1 MNSLVKQLGPAALLS
16 ASVSSMIFLPLPAPF
31 KWLMFAFLL
40 GTAATICLRLL
51 SAATSSL
58 ALSIP
63 VGLAAYDLA
72 PLGLGSS
79 PFLSIF
85 SAFLVL
91 SILGVMSLFFK
102 SRVPAAVGPNGPNE
116 VPVRKS
122 KRTLPTTGEVLMS
135 RQKAQKADLP
145 SPQFVETTW
154 ESDFRSI
161 SGMDEFK
168 KKLRAAAF
176 ECAGPAD
183 RNGILLHGEPGNG
196 KTVFAKAL
204 AGELGIEFIPI
215 QQKKFK
221 WVGEESIHLFN
232 QLNEAVARAPCVI
245 FIDEAESVIG
255 ARDETPTPGQGKE
268 RNAIVNRLLTYLVK
282 YRTSGVVFVAATN
295 FIDAVDP
302 AIRRPGR
309 FDFVFEVP
317 NPDLSAREGLLRLGI
332 LKSGVRV
339 SVDDQVIK
347 SLAKR
352 WNGFNTSTILA
363 IPAQIPQ
370 YVKDTGKSLLNF
382 EDFMV
387 MLRRQQG
394 IANKVAESTKS
405 LADMSYQ
412 PEQAAAIKNLI
423 SRMDRAFEIEEAGGD
438 APSGALFYGDPG
450 TGKTETARMIAKETK
465 WAFFPVT
472 GSDIVSDPELIDK
485 TLKKVRNARPA
496 IIFIDEADDLLGDR
510 ATSPYKMATNKL
522 LAAMDGAD
530 GRLSDLLWIASTNFA
545 EASDAAVVRSGRFTE
560 KIKFFKPADEA
571 LLKFAK
577 DFLMDPRRKAVMS
590 ASWEEV
596 AEVLRGVSIADAGG
610 ILMQAWN
617 LTLTANGGVDR
628 SNPFTLDTLLKARRM
643 VSIE

>member
-1 MNSLVKQLGPAALLS
+1 
-16 ASVSSMIFLPLPAPF
+16 
-31 KWLMFAFLL
+31 
-40 GTAATICLRLL
+40 
-51 SAATSSL
+51 
-58 ALSIP
+58 
-63 VGLAAYDLA
+63 
-72 PLGLGSS
+72 
-79 PFLSIF
+79 
-85 SAFLVL
+85 
-91 SILGVMSLFFK
+91 
-102 SRVPAAVGPNGPNE
+102 
-116 VPVRKS
+116 
-122 KRTLPTTGEVLMS
+122 MS
-135 RQKAQKADLP
+135 RQKAKKADLP
-145 SPQFVETTW
+145 SPQFVEPTW
-154 ESDFRSI
+154 ESDFRSM
-161 SGMDEFK
+161 SGMAEFK

-204 AGELGIEFIPI
+204 AGELGLEFITI
-215 QQKKFK
+215 QHKTMK
-221 WVGEESIHLFN
+221 WVGEETINLFN
-232 QLNEAVARAPCVI
+232 QLNEAVSRAPCVI
-245 FIDEAESVIG
+245 FIDEADSVLG
-255 ARDETPTPGQGKE
+255 ARSDASRSAHLNET
-268 RNAIVNRLLTYLVK
+268 NSIVNRLLQFFVK
-282 YRTSGVVFVAATN
+282 YRTSGVVFIAATN
-295 FIDAVDP
+295 FIDSIDP

-317 NPDLSAREGLLRLGI
+317 NPDLAAREGLLHVGI
-332 LKSGVRV
+332 NRCRTEV
-339 SVDDQVIK
+339 SVPDGVVK

-352 WNGFNTSTILA
+352 WNGFNTATLLA

-370 YVKDTGKSLLNF
+370 YVKDTGKVTLQF
-382 EDFMV
+382 DDFMA

-405 LADMSYQ
+405 LSDMSYQ

-423 SRMDRAFEIEEAGGD
+423 SRMNRAFEIEEAGGD
-438 APSGALFYGDPG
+438 APSGALLYGDPG

-510 ATSPYKMATNKL
+510 AASPYKMATNKL

-530 GRLSDLLWIASTNFA
+530 GRLRDLLWIASTNFA

-560 KIKFFKPADEA
+560 KIKFFKPADDA

-617 LTLTANGGVDR
+617 LTLTANGSVDR